1 MKQRLITA
9 DILPSHVEV
18 PSRTLIAAE
27 LDAMY
32 EIVKLLLTQKV
43 VKTFGFTEVEESD
56 GSSYSIADMEY
67 NSKTYFMVLVEDG
80 QEESGIFIRSALVPD
95 LEIILPL
102 PQMIR
107 MSNKE
112 AEVFDDMC

>member
-1 MKQRLITA
+1 
-9 DILPSHVEV
+9 VEA
-18 PSRTLIAAE
+18 PSRTLIASE

-32 EIVKLLLTQKV
+32 EIVKLLLSQRT
-43 VKTFGFTEVEESD
+43 VKTFGFTEVEDYD
-56 GSSYSIADMEY
+56 GGRYSIADMEY
-67 NSKTYFMVLVEDG
+67 NSNRYFMVLVEEG

>member
-1 MKQRLITA
+1 MEAPPRK
-9 DILPSHVEV
+9 
-18 PSRTLIAAE
+18 LIAAE

-43 VKTFGFTEVEESD
+43 VKTFGFTEVEDYD
-56 GSSYSIADMEY
+56 GGRYSIADMEY
-67 NSKTYFMVLVEDG
+67 NSNKYFMELIEED

>member
-1 MKQRLITA
+1 MEAPPRK
-9 DILPSHVEV
+9 
-18 PSRTLIAAE
+18 LIAAE

-43 VKTFGFTEVEESD
+43 VKTFGFTEVEDYD
-56 GSSYSIADMEY
+56 GGRYSIADMEY
-67 NSKTYFMVLVEDG
+67 NSNKYFKVLIEED

>member
-1 MKQRLITA
+1 M
-9 DILPSHVEV
+9 EV
-18 PSRTLIAAE
+18 PPRKLIAAE

-43 VKTFGFTEVEESD
+43 VKTFGFTEVEDYD
-56 GSSYSIADMEY
+56 GGRYSIADMEY
-67 NSKTYFMVLVEDG
+67 NSNKYFMVLIEED

-107 MSNKE
+107 MCNKE
-112 AEVFDDMC
+112 DEAFDEMC